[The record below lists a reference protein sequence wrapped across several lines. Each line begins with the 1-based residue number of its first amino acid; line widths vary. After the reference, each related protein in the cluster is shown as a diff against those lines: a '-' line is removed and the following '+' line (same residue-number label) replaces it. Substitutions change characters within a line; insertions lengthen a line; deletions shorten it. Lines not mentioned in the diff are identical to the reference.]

1 MSADITASAYLVV
14 KGTRMTFYGAKNP
27 ETGLYPVREAKITQ
41 ARQGRPPKVGPD
53 EVLVKVTV
61 QLPKSVFD
69 PITPSALIVV
79 PEEMI
84 LDRHEIQV
92 AATEEVEG

>member
-1 MSADITASAYLVV
+1 VSEDITASAYLVV
-14 KGTRMTFYGAKNP
+14 KGTRSPYWGSKNS

-41 ARQGRPPKVGPD
+41 ARQGRPTKVGPD

-92 AATEEVEG
+92 AAIEEAEA